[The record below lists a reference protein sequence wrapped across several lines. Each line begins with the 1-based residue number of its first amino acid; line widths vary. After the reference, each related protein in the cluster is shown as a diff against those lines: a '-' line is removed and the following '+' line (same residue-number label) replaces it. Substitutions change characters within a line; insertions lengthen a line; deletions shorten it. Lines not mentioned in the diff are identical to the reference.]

1 MFEIKDHFVWENGR
15 IVDGPFMKESF
26 EIADYIKFGLPTELM
41 SMLTEMD
48 LSYKGEKSRDVEIV
62 TPDGVIKVRA
72 GRSVPSK
79 VHFGPITGTI
89 HAAMYPDTLVV
100 SHFFPEVMKTLQS
113 GRLAIV
119 GGEEFQI
126 GVNGKFYSKLGNKI
140 PLFLAKL
147 FATKVV
153 VQQ

>member
-1 MFEIKDHFVWENGR
+1 MEIRDHFVWKDGH

-41 SMLTEMD
+41 SMLEEMD
-48 LSYKGEKSRDVEIV
+48 LSYKGEKSKDVEIF
-62 TPDGVIKVRA
+62 TSEGAIKVKA

-79 VHFGPITGTI
+79 IHFGPITGTI
-89 HAAMYPDTLVV
+89 HETMYPDTLVV

-113 GRLAIV
+113 GRLAIL

-126 GVNGKFYSKLGNKI
+126 RVNGKFYSKLGNKI

-147 FATKVV
+147 FATKMV